1 MRISSYIY
9 WVNFSL
15 FMKWAFWLVDFFQD
29 SIKPAVGSQVKEAQ
43 DEVHSGA

>member
-1 MRISSYIY
+1 MGILACG
-9 WVNFSL
+9 F
-15 FMKWAFWLVDFFQD
+15 FFQD